1 MMNMHAKAAA
11 TVGILLLAQPSWAC
25 GPSSPL
31 GVVFFIALI
40 VAIKLL
46 PILFACLVLW
56 GAHRLWTAATH
67 KEPLRGR
74 VTILS
79 GQALGI

>member
-1 MMNMHAKAAA
+1 MSVRTKAAA

-31 GVVFFIALI
+31 GVVFFIAFI
-40 VAIKLL
+40 VAVKLL

-56 GAHRLWTAATH
+56 AASSLWTAATH

-79 GQALGI
+79 SRALGF